1 MRFLKI
7 LLIYVACLCGFTN
20 PAYPQVGIAKKVAKG
35 LTKSTARHAERKIAE
50 KMAAKGFKR
59 TSMNFADRAVG
70 EQFIKRAAR
79 EKVCEL
85 MEKQGVKSFLAY
97 GNHMAAKEIR
107 RTGMSASKRS
117 MLSLSRKNGY
127 RARMMGYRKEAR
139 QKAVTETKN
148 NVATK
153 TATKA
158 AVKRTLKGKAALDL
172 LYKKNPE
179 MKGVIEKL
187 GKKFQW
193 KDNYMVEELSDGSLV
208 VTNLD
213 NSITKMKIKGDVIS
227 LEPGSTTKEGAMNQ
241 FANVILPNKTYKVG
255 NDCFEYR
262 TDKYGR
268 VIDAYGDRT
277 KALGLSKRGGRN
289 SDVQNAVINDGIKGK
304 DDGGHLF
311 AKEHNGPNEKLN
323 QVPMNRKFNRNGE
336 WRKLEEDETK
346 YIKSGRQ
353 VNSRRQLM
361 YKGTSKRPYAIKV
374 WLYVD
379 KKLLPGFPK
388 VLKNPE

>member
-1 MRFLKI
+1 MRIFKI
-7 LLIYVACLCGFTN
+7 LLLLICLGGFVYD
-20 PAYPQVGIAKKVAKG
+20 AYPQKGVATKVVKKVS
-35 LTKSTARHAERKIAE
+35 KSAAHDAEKRIAE

-70 EQFIKRAAR
+70 EQFIKKAAR

-85 MEKQGVKSFLAY
+85 MEKQGLKSFLSY

-107 RTGMSASKRS
+107 RTGMSASKRT

-153 TATKA
+153 NATKTV
-158 AVKRTLKGKAALDL
+158 VKRTLKGKVALEL
-172 LYKKNPE
+172 LYKKHPE
-179 MKGVIEKL
+179 MRQVIKELNKR
-187 GKKFQW
+187 FPW
-193 KDNYMVEELSDGSLV
+193 KDNYMVEELSDGSLI
-208 VTNLD
+208 VTSLD
-213 NSITKMKIKGDVIS
+213 NSITKMKIKGNVIS

-241 FANVILPNKTYKVG
+241 FANVILPNKTYNIG
-255 NDCFEYR
+255 NGCFVYK

-268 VIDAYGDRT
+268 VVDAYGDRT
-277 KALGLSKRGGRN
+277 KALGLPERGGRN

-323 QVPMNRKFNRNGE
+323 QVPMNGKFNRNGE
-336 WRKLEEDETK
+336 WRKLEEEETK
-346 YIKSGRQ
+346 YIKSGKQ

-361 YKGTSKRPYAIKV
+361 YKGASKRPYAIKV

-379 KKLLPGFPK
+379 KKLLLGFPK
-388 VLKNPE
+388 ILKNPA